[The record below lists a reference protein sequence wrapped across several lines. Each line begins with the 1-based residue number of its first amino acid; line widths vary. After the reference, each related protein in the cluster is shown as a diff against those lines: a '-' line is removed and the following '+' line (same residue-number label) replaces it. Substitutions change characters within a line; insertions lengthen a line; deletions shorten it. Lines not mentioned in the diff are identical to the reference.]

1 MTSILTRIQYKDLY
15 ERMQQSAL
23 RTCLGEVE
31 FLSERDTDGQ
41 PHVSHTYNRLLDQA
55 NGDIIVFCHDDIVF
69 LEDGWDARLAE
80 FFATYPYDIGGVVGV
95 DKYEGGRLVAA
106 GHPHCFG
113 KFVNR
118 SGDELR
124 VNLYGPKAEGKKL
137 KAVDGMFIATR
148 GKHRERFDE
157 ELDGLF
163 FYDLDYCLRGSVG
176 LIDILLGHWKPADRF
191 GKYPK
196 DMKPEDSYTPYF
208 YAKHGLK
215 EVEPGDTRA
224 LCASQEDYANV
235 GHDKLWSMFRNKYLV
250 GAQAG

>member
-1 MTSILTRIQYKDLY
+1 MISLITRVQYPDLHK
-15 ERMQQSAL
+15 RMMESAMN
-23 RTCLGEVE
+23 TALGEIE
-31 FLSERDTDGQ
+31 FLHERDADGLPKIAQ
-41 PHVSHTYNRLLDQA
+41 TYNHLRDLA
-55 NGDIIVFCHDDIVF
+55 KGDIIVYLHDDVVF
-69 LEDGWDARLAE
+69 MEEGWDARLTE
-80 FFATYPYDIGGVVGV
+80 FFASYPYDIGGVVGV
-95 DKYEGGRLVAA
+95 DKYEGGQLVAA

-118 SGDELR
+118 AGDELR
-124 VNLYGPKAEGKKL
+124 VNLYGPKSEGKEL

-157 ELDGLF
+157 KLDGLF

-196 DMKPEDSYTPYF
+196 DMKPEDSYKPYF

-224 LCASQEDYANV
+224 LCASQEDFANV
-235 GHDKLWSMFRNKYLV
+235 GHDKLWKLFQEKYLV
-250 GAQAG
+250 TA